1 MKQAPLRFAPALR
14 AGSLQRGMTLVE
26 VTAVLAVVGILAAV
40 ALPSQLAQLQRA
52 RRLDATSALTRL
64 QFAQERH
71 RALQG
76 RYAPDLA
83 ALGPSATTRSLEGL
97 YDLDARDAG
106 DGNVVLLA
114 RARPDRAQH
123 GDTECREITL
133 HLSQG
138 LAEAGPSGR
147 CWNQ

>member
-1 MKQAPLRFAPALR
+1 MAAFRPREHA
-14 AGSLQRGMTLVE
+14 QRRSRRERGLTLVE
-26 VTAVLAVVGILAAV
+26 VTVALAVVGILAAV
-40 ALPSQLAQLQRA
+40 AVPSQLAQLQRA

-83 ALGPSATTRSLEGL
+83 ALGPSGLSRSLEGL
-97 YDLDARDAG
+97 YDLAARDAG
-106 DGNVVLLA
+106 DGDVVLLA